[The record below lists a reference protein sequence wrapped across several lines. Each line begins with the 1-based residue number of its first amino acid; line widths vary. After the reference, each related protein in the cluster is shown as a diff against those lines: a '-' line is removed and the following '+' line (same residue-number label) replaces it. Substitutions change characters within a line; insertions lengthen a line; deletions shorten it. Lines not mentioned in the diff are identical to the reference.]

1 MGNCNCKVNK
11 QIDYLHKKY
20 GHEIPVSK
28 KTTISFNIKEWFRNL
43 LISVVTLLL
52 SPILL
57 LHVLYVSIFKKDKS
71 VSIRK
76 LMSLTKANK

>member
-1 MGNCNCKVNK
+1 MMACNCKVNQ

-28 KTTISFNIKEWFRNL
+28 KTAISFNIKEWFRNL
-43 LISVVTLLL
+43 LISVVTLLF

-76 LMSLTKANK
+76 LMSLTKNK

>member
-1 MGNCNCKVNK
+1 MGNCNCKVNQ

-20 GHEIPVSK
+20 GHNIPVSK
-28 KTTISFNIKEWFRNL
+28 KTTISFSIKEWFRNL
-43 LISVVTLLL
+43 LISIVVVLF

-57 LHVLYVSIFKKDKS
+57 LQVLYVSIFRKDKA

-76 LMSLTKANK
+76 LMSLAKASK

>member
-1 MGNCNCKVNK
+1 MGSCNCKVNQ

-20 GHEIPVSK
+20 GHNIPVSK

-43 LISVVTLLL
+43 LISIVVVLF

-57 LHVLYVSIFKKDKS
+57 LHVLYVSIFRKDKS

-76 LMSLTKANK
+76 LMNLAKASK